1 MTMPQQQAK
10 PHQQQQGQRQAKPQ
24 QPRQQQKRG
33 PEDFSHEYLHKPV
46 EVGLA
51 NNTKLVG
58 SILDASRYWFKVL
71 VNGETIYVNKAY
83 VMYVK
88 PLMR

>member
-1 MTMPQQQAK
+1 MTVATQQTRNPQQA
-10 PHQQQQGQRQAKPQ
+10 R
-24 QPRQQQKRG
+24 PRQQQKRG
-33 PEDFSHEYLHKPV
+33 PEDFNPEYLHKNV

-58 SILDASRYWFKVL
+58 SILDASRYWLKVL

-88 PLMR
+88 PLQR

>member
-1 MTMPQQQAK
+1 MTVTTQQTRNQ
-10 PHQQQQGQRQAKPQ
+10 PQGQRQPRPQ
-24 QPRQQQKRG
+24 QPRQRGRG
-33 PEDFSHEYLHKPV
+33 PEDFSTEYLHKAV

-58 SILDASRYWFKVL
+58 SILDASKYWFKVL

-88 PLMR
+88 PIQR

>member
-1 MTMPQQQAK
+1 MTVSTQQIK
-10 PHQQQQGQRQAKPQ
+10 SQQPQRQPRPQ

-33 PEDFSHEYLHKPV
+33 PEDFSTEYLHKAV

-58 SILDASRYWFKVL
+58 SILDASRYWLKVL

-88 PLMR
+88 PIQR

>member
-1 MTMPQQQAK
+1 MTVSTQQARNQ
-10 PHQQQQGQRQAKPQ
+10 PQRTQQAR
-24 QPRQQQKRG
+24 QPRQQRGRG
-33 PEDFSHEYLHKPV
+33 PEDFSVEYLHKNV

-51 NNTKLVG
+51 NNAKLVG
-58 SILDASRYWFKVL
+58 SILDASKYWFKVL

-88 PLMR
+88 PIQR

>member
-1 MTMPQQQAK
+1 MTVATQQVRNQ
-10 PHQQQQGQRQAKPQ
+10 PQGQRQPRQ
-24 QPRQQQKRG
+24 QPRQQKHG
-33 PEDFSHEYLHKPV
+33 PEDFSTEYLHKPV

-58 SILDASRYWFKVL
+58 SILDASKYWFKLL

-88 PLMR
+88 PIQR